1 MSEKVASLDCIDKI
15 VSHLE
20 ENIPDLNKITP
31 ILKQIEESDCNII
44 DHVNSFDSK
53 KVSKIHI
60 ATILGDC
67 QLVQDLIRNGSDV
80 NSQTKRKI
88 TPLHLAVFFK
98 RNEIVRLLLE
108 NGANSNIISDL
119 YFGSPFH
126 MAASE
131 CGNLEAIKM
140 MLKFEADLNSKN
152 IHGSSALWSAILYR
166 NVEIAKL
173 LLKSGIQVNCDN
185 SVKTY
190 LYLAATMDNYEIIP
204 DLLYHGADL
213 NRATL
218 YFKETPL
225 HVAAKAC
232 SLKAMNIL
240 MKNGA
245 SLTLKNESGKVPL
258 ECCFKPHGPYPI
270 QLPIDPVTR
279 MKFALKSLKTF
290 VHNIHQHDL

>member
-166 NVEIAKL
+166 NC
-173 LLKSGIQVNCDN
+173 GNC
-185 SVKTY
+185 
-190 LYLAATMDNYEIIP
+190 
-204 DLLYHGADL
+204 
-213 NRATL
+213 
-218 YFKETPL
+218 
-225 HVAAKAC
+225 
-232 SLKAMNIL
+232 
-240 MKNGA
+240 
-245 SLTLKNESGKVPL
+245 
-258 ECCFKPHGPYPI
+258 
-270 QLPIDPVTR
+270 
-279 MKFALKSLKTF
+279 
-290 VHNIHQHDL
+290 

>member
-108 NGANSNIISDL
+108 NGANPNKNSDP
-119 YFGSPFH
+119 YFHTPLH

-131 CGNLEAIKM
+131 WGNLDAIKL
-140 MLKFEADLNSKN
+140 MLHYGADLNSRT
-152 IHGSSALWSAILYR
+152 ITGCSVLHSAIIYKHL
-166 NVEIAKL
+166 EIAKL
-173 LLKSGIQVNCDN
+173 VLRNGMEVND
-185 SVKTY
+185 
-190 LYLAATMDNYEIIP
+190 
-204 DLLYHGADL
+204 
-213 NRATL
+213 
-218 YFKETPL
+218 
-225 HVAAKAC
+225 
-232 SLKAMNIL
+232 
-240 MKNGA
+240 KNA
-245 SLTLKNESGKVPL
+245 
-258 ECCFKPHGPYPI
+258 
-270 QLPIDPVTR
+270 
-279 MKFALKSLKTF
+279 
-290 VHNIHQHDL
+290 